1 MRYFETQLEFALNEA
16 AATDLPPDSKIVVVD
31 GGGKL
36 TIKLRSDTIGG
47 GIEAYRYKSESANI
61 FVLEKSGAT
70 HGYGPLLYDIAIEAI
85 TAKGAVA
92 VSDRKNVS
100 TDAMRIWQ
108 YYYTKRDDV
117 EKVELPPGAWYC
129 GDRWINEF
137 NVDTS
142 KLDEDPKTWPD
153 KSNPIWA
160 LWCGYRKKPQTL
172 NRLRDNGKLT
182 VQSVSAVK

>member
-108 YYYTKRDDV
+108 YYLV
-117 EKVELPPGAWYC
+117 P
-129 GDRWINEF
+129 
-137 NVDTS
+137 
-142 KLDEDPKTWPD
+142 
-153 KSNPIWA
+153 
-160 LWCGYRKKPQTL
+160 
-172 NRLRDNGKLT
+172 
-182 VQSVSAVK
+182 